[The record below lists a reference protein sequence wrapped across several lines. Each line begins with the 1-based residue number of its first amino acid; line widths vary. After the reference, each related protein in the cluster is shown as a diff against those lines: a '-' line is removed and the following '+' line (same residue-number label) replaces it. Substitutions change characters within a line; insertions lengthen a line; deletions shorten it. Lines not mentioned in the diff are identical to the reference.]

1 MTTQANQVTSRGR
14 SAPPRWT
21 ADPDG
26 HRLPSIS
33 PHIRA
38 AEPAFQQPLTN
49 LLLEHASYVN
59 FFAPV
64 DVAFRRARAH
74 RRPQHRGQLSA
85 QGCVSHWPRVPADSP
100 GRVATEQT
108 LIGE

>member
-1 MTTQANQVTSRGR
+1 MTTQANKVTSRGR

-26 HRLPSIS
+26 PRLPSIS

-38 AEPAFQQPLTN
+38 AGPAPQQPLTN

-64 DVAFRRARAH
+64 DVALSLHALIGDRSTAVGCR
-74 RRPQHRGQLSA
+74 HRGAYRIQLL
-85 QGCVSHWPRVPADSP
+85 CLRT
-100 GRVATEQT
+100 GRVASQPNRR
-108 LIGE
+108 